1 MWYNEEH
8 GKSPNEMKVKMYRIA
23 TVLLAVSVAFGMRL
37 SASAETIFENWS
49 EKTAR
54 VRIDAD
60 GALETAPGILV
71 KGKWPYGFQE
81 IVLAGEVK

>member
-1 MWYNEEH
+1 M
-8 GKSPNEMKVKMYRIA
+8 GKA
-23 TVLLAVSVAFGMRL
+23 TTLAVVLLAACGVRP

-60 GALETAPGILV
+60 GALETASGILV

-81 IVLAGEVK
+81 IVLVGETK